1 MSRKYKD
8 ANKWLIRF
16 CLNYLLKKSEKLS
29 GSTKRFVKEDLR
41 YLYYKFGL
49 FEYWEEK

>member
-8 ANKWLIRF
+8 ANKRLIRF

-49 FEYWEEK
+49 FEYWKDK

>member
-1 MSRKYKD
+1 MAYKILF
-8 ANKWLIRF
+8 KLPVK
-16 CLNYLLKKSEKLS
+16 KKSEKLS

-49 FEYWEEK
+49 FEYWKDK